1 MRKKITMESL
11 SKEKIDEIV
20 ESAYQRH
27 KHSNP
32 MQSGLIILMQEV
44 QSEIGFL
51 PREALEK
58 TSELMD
64 IPLSHIYGVATFFH
78 QFRLRPKGKHIITV
92 CRGTACHVQ
101 GSGDLMTLLRQS
113 LRLKEGEDTTQDG
126 LFTVMQV
133 RCLGACGLAP
143 IMKVD
148 EEFYGNVT
156 APNITR
162 VLNKYRSE
170 SA

>member
-1 MRKKITMESL
+1 MT
-11 SKEKIDEIV
+11 KEKIDEIV
-20 ESAYQRH
+20 ERAYQRH
-27 KHSNP
+27 KHHNP
-32 MQSGLIILMQEV
+32 SQSGLIIMLQEV
-44 QSEIGFL
+44 QDEIGYL

-58 TSELMD
+58 TSELMV

-78 QFRLRPKGKHIITV
+78 QFRLRPRGIHTITV

-101 GSGDLMTLLRQS
+101 GSEDLTKLLYQTLK
-113 LRLKEGEDTTQDG
+113 LKDGEDTTQDG

-148 EEFYGNVT
+148 EEFYGKVNAVSL
-156 APNITR
+156 PKI
-162 VLNKYRSE
+162 LSKYRGE
-170 SA
+170 SS

>member
-1 MRKKITMESL
+1 MENDMT
-11 SKEKIDEIV
+11 KEKIDEIV
-20 ESAYQRH
+20 GRAYQRH
-27 KHSNP
+27 RNHNP
-32 MQSGLIILMQEV
+32 LQSGLIITLQEV
-44 QSEIGFL
+44 QNEIGYL

-78 QFRLRPKGKHIITV
+78 QFRLRPKGKHTITI

-101 GSGDLMTLLRQS
+101 GSGDLMNLLHQTLK
-113 LRLKEGEDTTQDG
+113 LKEQEDTTQDG
-126 LFTVMQV
+126 IFTVMQV

-148 EEFYGNVT
+148 EEFYGKISALT
-156 APNITR
+156 ISR
-162 VLNKYRSE
+162 ILNKYRSE
-170 SA
+170 SS